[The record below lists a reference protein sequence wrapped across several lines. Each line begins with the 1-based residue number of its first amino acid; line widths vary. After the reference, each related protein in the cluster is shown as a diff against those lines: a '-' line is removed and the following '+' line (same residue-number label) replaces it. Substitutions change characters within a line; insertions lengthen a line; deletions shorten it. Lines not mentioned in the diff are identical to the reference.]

1 MLRRIRVV
9 RWRSGVVS
17 PVAVTAAR
25 SVYAGSWPMC
35 PSPDRVVST
44 SRSLLYFVHCNCE
57 SLVAEIRRG
66 LAKKEEKIKQG
77 LKDDHA
83 GPDD

>member
-35 PSPDRVVST
+35 PPLAHMLRT
-44 SRSLLYFVHCNCE
+44 SLLDLRLTELCQPAGLCCILCIATA
-57 SLVAEIRRG
+57 SLLSRKYDAALQR
-66 LAKKEEKIKQG
+66 KKKK
-77 LKDDHA
+77 
-83 GPDD
+83 